1 MIILEKIK
9 NVSHVV
15 QGKKRNAIFS
25 HLKKGKRNQHL
36 EMLTSLNFAISNA
49 RAEKETINTTVNSNE
64 SIYSNIIKDII
75 LFYINIIT

>member
-1 MIILEKIK
+1 MSHMSYREK
-9 NVSHVV
+9 
-15 QGKKRNAIFS
+15 KKCNFFPF
-25 HLKKGKRNQHL
+25 KKGKRNQHL